1 MASLTSGSWAIAG
14 VHSTGIVDGSR
25 VHESVKISGGVKIA
39 SLKMTVTGGSVPAG
53 GIPFPAIGKMGM
65 VRNLNHIMI
74 QGSNILTSGV
84 HYEVRISGSVDTTRN
99 FKMVAFQP
107 TFSSGAVA
115 TIFASGNALA
125 TTAVLPQ
132 VTFFVEAQ
140 GW

>member
-1 MASLTSGSWAIAG
+1 MASLTSGSWAVAG
-14 VHSTGIVDGSR
+14 VHSTGLVDGNKVS
-25 VHESVKISGGVKIA
+25 ESVRIAGGIKFA
-39 SLKMTVTGGSVPAG
+39 SLKLTVTGGSVPAG

-84 HYEVRISGSVDTTRN
+84 HYEVRISGSIDTTRN

-107 TFSSGAVA
+107 TTSSGALA
-115 TIFASGNALA
+115 SIFASGNALA

-132 VTFFVEAQ
+132 VTWFVEAQ